1 MIALNACSGANAAM
15 ERLLK
20 ATAILGFGL
29 TALVVVSALVFLIH

>member
-29 TALVVVSALVFLIH
+29 TALVVVSALIFLIH